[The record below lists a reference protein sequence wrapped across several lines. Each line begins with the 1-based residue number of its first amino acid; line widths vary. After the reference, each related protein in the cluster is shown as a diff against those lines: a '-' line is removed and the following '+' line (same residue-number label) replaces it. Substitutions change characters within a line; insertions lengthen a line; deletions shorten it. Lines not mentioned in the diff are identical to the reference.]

1 MDNGLLIDR
10 ERYLVSGIHV
20 GTKALS
26 SDMERFVVR
35 KRPDGIYVMDI
46 SKIDERLRKAA
57 KILSKFE
64 PDEVVVTA
72 SRIYAGY
79 SARKFAEMIGARPI
93 IGRFVPGT
101 FTNPNI
107 KYYVEPSIVLIS
119 DPRAER
125 RAVEEAG
132 KMNIPI
138 VALADTEHTL
148 EYVDWVIPCN
158 NKGRKSVALIYY
170 LLTRQ
175 YLLSSGRIA
184 SIEEFKYRPED
195 FEYREE
201 E

>member
-1 MDNGLLIDR
+1 MEGLLIDR
-10 ERYLVSGIHV
+10 EKYLVSGIHV

-26 SDMERFVVR
+26 TDIKPFVIR
-35 KRPDGIYVMDI
+35 KRPDGIYVIDI
-46 SKIDERLRKAA
+46 AKIDERIRKAA
-57 KILSKFE
+57 KILSKYE
-64 PDEVVVTA
+64 PNEIVVTA

-79 SARKFAEMIGARPI
+79 SAKKFADVVGARAI

-138 VALADTEHTL
+138 IALADTEHTL

-158 NKGRKSVALIYY
+158 NKGRKSVALLYY
-170 LLTRQ
+170 LLARQ
-175 YLLSSGRIA
+175 YLLSSNRI
-184 SIEEFKYRPED
+184 SKIEDFTYRPED